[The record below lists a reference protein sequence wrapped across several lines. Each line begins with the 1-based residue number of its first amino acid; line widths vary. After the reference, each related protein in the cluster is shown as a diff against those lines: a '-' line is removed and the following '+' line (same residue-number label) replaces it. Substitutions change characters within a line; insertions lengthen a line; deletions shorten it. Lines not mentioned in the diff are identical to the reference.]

1 MASGQGLRRE
11 WRIKRSSSF
20 RMCSEADLLR
30 GNKTD
35 MGHLPDR
42 YPTQAHHNIYSRHS
56 PQRRSTE
63 SAQHMSR
70 PRKRRVVNLKWQ
82 TAASHPT
89 RLGNN
94 AVHCGLV
101 GQRLPQQQCPQQCRR
116 DCPGAR
122 TSGAAGERRTARSFN
137 SGPNLFLVHQSI
149 DLSIV
154 STKPSYRWTPSN
166 TADDVLRS
174 SIPHLSAQ

>member
-11 WRIKRSSSF
+11 WRIMRSSSF

-42 YPTQAHHNIYSRHS
+42 YPTQAHHNIHSRHS

-70 PRKRRVVNLKWQ
+70 PRQRRVVNLKWQ

-94 AVHCGLV
+94 AVHCG
-101 GQRLPQQQCPQQCRR
+101 QRLPHQQCPQQCRR

-137 SGPNLFLVHQSI
+137 NGPNLFLVHQSI

-154 STKPSYRWTPSN
+154 STTPSYRWTPSN